1 MPSYREPTITPPV
14 PSTPNNQYVMPDG
27 PKHPHV
33 AKQRY
38 KEGMTAAQKQGVDT
52 WNSLIE
58 CLQYYGLMED
68 KK

>member
-1 MPSYREPTITPPV
+1 MSRYREPHIVPPTPSITI
-14 PSTPNNQYVMPDG
+14 QHAKLDG